1 MTVKLGLVG
10 TGTVGGGC
18 IDILKNHRE
27 EFKRHYGIDV
37 ELARVCSRNPEQAIE
52 HGVEDIFTQ
61 DFHDI
66 LDDSDIDIVIEL
78 IGGTTVARDVVL
90 GALRAGKNVV
100 TANKALM
107 ATHGEE
113 VMRTAEEAGKE
124 IAFEASV
131 GGGIPIIDPMKHSLI
146 ANRIDSVM
154 GIVNGTTNY
163 MLTRMAEDDMPYAD
177 VLAEAQ
183 AKGFAEADP
192 TADVDGL
199 DAAAKIA
206 ILASIAFNSRVTID
220 DVHAEGIRNITPL
233 DLEIAK
239 DMGYCVKLLAHAH
252 RTEEGIDVRVH
263 PTMLPLSHQLATVN
277 GVYNAIYVVGD
288 AVGETMFFGEGAG
301 SGPAASAVMGDVLE
315 VARHLQ
321 AGHPAVR
328 GLHLHRQAAAR
339 AHGRAQ
345 DQVLHPLR
353 RGRPL
358 RRAGGHG
365 RRVRQPRRE
374 RALGH
379 PARQEGRQQRGHHVR
394 HPHRPREERARRAR
408 RHRQARRRA
417 ARGAERHPRGGL
429 AACGRNSPQ
438 NRRYAQGRGLQKRAP
453 LALRRRRF
461 AADFSVVN
469 LVIPDRR

>member
-66 LDDSDIDIVIEL
+66 LDDPDIDIVIEL

-315 VARHLQ
+315 AVADRSGVLAAM
-321 AGHPAVR
+321 AGVFASHDVSV
-328 GLHLHRQAAAR
+328 HS
-339 AHGRAQ
+339 
-345 DQVLHPLR
+345 VI
-353 RGRPL
+353 
-358 RRAGGHG
+358 
-365 RRVRQPRRE
+365 
-374 RALGH
+374 
-379 PARQEGRQQRGHHVR
+379 QRGKKDGNSVDITYVTHTAREKSVR
-394 HPHRPREERARRAR
+394 AVLADIAKLDDVLREE
-408 RHRQARRRA
+408 
-417 ARGAERHPRGGL
+417 P
-429 AACGRNSPQ
+429 
-438 NRRYAQGRGLQKRAP
+438 
-453 LALRRRRF
+453 
-461 AADFSVVN
+461 SVIRVE
-469 LVIPDRR
+469 D